1 MNSNFGK
8 VTHLTSDVTFR
19 LNEISSREIISEY
32 PNFLFIERIN
42 PRADTDIFRT

>member
-1 MNSNFGK
+1 MNPNFGK

-19 LNEISSREIISEY
+19 SNEISSEY